1 MRAIYPTSLPLVAA
15 LTLLTSTHSFADK
28 GTLQIITKPG
38 DATIYING
46 ERKGNSSEEG
56 VQPFAIKLMQDEYYV
71 EAFKETNGPMEKYD
85 IKKDVFVADDTV
97 QTITLTLTDRPSA
110 LFQDK
115 QNTQSKNGVP
125 LPTMVPIPAGSFS
138 MGCGTGLACDESE
151 LPVHEVN
158 VPAFEMSQTEVT
170 FEQWDACVADGGCSR
185 AKKPYSF
192 DDASDHPVYSKY
204 PVYKVSLDDVE
215 EYLTWLNDITQ
226 GAYRLPSEAEWEY
239 AARAGSTTKYPW
251 GNALGHNNANCN
263 GCGSQWGENNT
274 APVASFKPNRFGL
287 FDMHGNVWEWVQ
299 DCWHPNYNGAPS
311 NGSAWQSECY
321 GGSGVVRGGS
331 NELGPRY
338 LRSAYRKPY
347 SSGSSL
353 YTGFRIAR

>member
-138 MGCGTGLACDESE
+138 MGCVTGLACDDSE

-170 FEQWDACVADGGCSR
+170 FEQWGACVADGGCSR
-185 AKKPYSF
+185 VKKPSSL
-192 DDASDHPVYSKY
+192 DGTSDQPVHQ
-204 PVYKVSLDDVE
+204 VSLDDVE

-226 GAYRLPSEAEWEY
+226 GTYRLPSEAEWEY
-239 AARAGSTTKYPW
+239 AARAGSKTKYSW
-251 GNALGHNNANCN
+251 GNALGINKANCY
-263 GCGSQWGENNT
+263 GCGSQWDDKST

-299 DCWHPNYNGAPS
+299 DCWHPNYNDAPL
-311 NGSAWQSECY
+311 NGSAWQPECN
-321 GGSGVVRGGS
+321 GQRVVRGGS
-331 NELGPRY
+331 TNLGPRY
-338 LRSAYRKPY
+338 LRSAYRTPY
-347 SSGSSL
+347 HPAGT
-353 YTGFRIAR
+353 YYIGFRIAR